1 MTNNFDN
8 LEVAE
13 LLTILA
19 MPPYGRHPN
28 AESVLEKKCTPEQ
41 IVSLYSD
48 ATNPNTK
55 EALYDYMS
63 RNEERFAGFEI
74 QKPPEE
80 DKSTSKDEPIPDEN
94 GHMSITGENL
104 GARLGA

>member
-41 IVSLYSD
+41 IVSLYNEADPSIK
-48 ATNPNTK
+48 P
-55 EALYDYMS
+55 ALYEYIS

-80 DKSTSKDEPIPDEN
+80 DKSTSKDEPIPDEK
-94 GHMSITGENL
+94 GFMSLTGETL
-104 GARLGA
+104 GASLGA